1 LAEGQRQPLIV
12 RQTPNPQH
20 TVNAARP
27 LAKPAKPF
35 YRHKTAGVFKK
46 RMTMTKATKNG
57 LTYADAGVDIDA
69 GNALVDA
76 IKPLVRATRRP
87 GADAE
92 IGGFGG
98 LFDLKA
104 AGFKDPILVAAN
116 DGVGTKL
123 KIAIDSNS
131 HETIGIDLVAMC
143 VNDILVQGAEPLFFL
158 DYFATGKLA
167 PDVGAHVVKGI
178 AEGCLQ
184 AGCALI
190 GGETAEMPG
199 LYGKG
204 DYDLAGFC
212 VGAAERGTLLPR
224 PDVKAG
230 DVLLGL
236 ASSGVHSNGYSLVRK
251 IVEISGLD
259 WSAPAPFAPE
269 KTLGAALLE
278 PTKIYVKTL
287 LAVLH
292 ETKAIKAMA
301 HITGGGFIDNIPR
314 VLPHGLG
321 AEINLDAIPV
331 LPVFS
336 WLAKTGGVSVP
347 EMLRTFNCGIGMVLV
362 VDETQVDLLQKSL
375 KKHGEP
381 FVILGQIVEIPEGT
395 PETERVRTTGSL
407 RMTA

>member
-1 LAEGQRQPLIV
+1 MTKAP
-12 RQTPNPQH
+12 H
-20 TVNAARP
+20 TD
-27 LAKPAKPF
+27 PAKPV
-35 YRHKTAGVFKK
+35 A
-46 RMTMTKATKNG
+46 KNG

-76 IKPLVRATRRP
+76 IKPLVRATRRA

-123 KIAIDSNS
+123 KIAIDSNC
-131 HETIGIDLVAMC
+131 HDTIGIDLVAMC

-204 DYDLAGFC
+204 DYDLAGFS
-212 VGAAERGTLLPR
+212 VGAAERGQLLPR
-224 PDVKAG
+224 PDVKEG

-236 ASSGVHSNGYSLVRK
+236 PSSGVHSNGYSLVRK

-259 WSAPAPFAPE
+259 WSAPAPFA
-269 KTLGAALLE
+269 KSQSLGQALLQ
-278 PTKIYVKTL
+278 PTKIYVKPL

-314 VLPHGLG
+314 VLPEGLG
-321 AEINLDAIPV
+321 AQINLDSIPV
-331 LPVFS
+331 LPVFA
-336 WLAKTGGVSVP
+336 WLAQVGGVSVF

-362 VDETQVDLLQKSL
+362 VGEQDVQSVQTSIQ
-375 KKHGEP
+375 KHGETS
-381 FVILGQIVEIPEGT
+381 FILGKIEKSDAQAK
-395 PETERVRTTGSL
+395 ETERVRGL
-407 RMTA
+407 GQLVMPGF